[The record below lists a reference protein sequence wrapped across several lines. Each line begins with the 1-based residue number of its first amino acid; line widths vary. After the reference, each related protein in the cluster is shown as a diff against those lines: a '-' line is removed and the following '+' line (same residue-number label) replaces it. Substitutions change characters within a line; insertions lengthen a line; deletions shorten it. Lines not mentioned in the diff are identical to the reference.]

1 MMLMQLASDLLIQL
15 LAASSALA
23 CTVCGGAGREES
35 KTAFLITTA
44 LMSSVPLAS
53 IGGLVY
59 FLHRRSTHDK
69 D

>member
-1 MMLMQLASDLLIQL
+1 MQLTQL
-15 LAASSALA
+15 ALDIVFQVLAASDALA
-23 CTVCGGAGREES
+23 CTVCGGGGREES

-59 FLHRRSTHDK
+59 FLHRRTTRDK